1 LLAGAWSGQGFR
13 DPEQAERWRE
23 TATGWVVDYLAGPAC
38 PSEQP
43 VGVERTVALRT
54 EVAALSGRADRIDR
68 RGEELVVVDYK
79 TGRRPPTDEDARTS
93 VALALYAAA
102 AEATLRRPCST
113 VELHHLPT
121 GRVVAHRYRP
131 GARDRQV
138 RRLEQLALDIGS
150 AERAG
155 RFPPSPGP
163 ACSWCDLRAHCPEGR
178 AAAPGRAPWDGLAEP
193 GTGFGRTVIPMRATV
208 RQSSAKAATFT
219 ESVIR
224 EMTRL
229 ALAHDAVNLAQ
240 GFPDFPCPPQLKAA
254 ACAAIDGD
262 VNQYAVTWGAPAF
275 RAAIAA
281 KVAAT
286 YPGWEIDPDR
296 EVCVT
301 CGSTE
306 AMIATLLALVDP
318 GEEVVVFEPF
328 YENYGPDAILAG
340 ATPRYVT
347 LHPPDWHIDESELRA
362 AFTSRTRAV
371 IVNTP
376 HNPTGKVFSRHELEL
391 IGELCQDTGAI
402 CITDEIYEHIHYLGE
417 GGHVPPATIPAL
429 AERTVTVNA
438 LSKTYAVTGWRV
450 GWTLAPPEL
459 TGAIRKVHDFLT
471 VGAPAPLQAAGVAA
485 MQLPPEYYARVAQD
499 YRARRD
505 LLCAALAGVG
515 FEVHVPDGAYYTL
528 CGTSALDPD
537 GDDVAFARR
546 LVADVGIA
554 AVPGSSFLSD
564 PAAGRRMIRFAFP
577 KRLETLQA
585 AAERLARLSPGGV
598 PGHR

>member
-1 LLAGAWSGQGFR
+1 
-13 DPEQAERWRE
+13 
-23 TATGWVVDYLAGPAC
+23 
-38 PSEQP
+38 
-43 VGVERTVALRT
+43 
-54 EVAALSGRADRIDR
+54 
-68 RGEELVVVDYK
+68 
-79 TGRRPPTDEDARTS
+79 
-93 VALALYAAA
+93 
-102 AEATLRRPCST
+102 
-113 VELHHLPT
+113 
-121 GRVVAHRYRP
+121 
-131 GARDRQV
+131 
-138 RRLEQLALDIGS
+138 
-150 AERAG
+150 
-155 RFPPSPGP
+155 
-163 ACSWCDLRAHCPEGR
+163 
-178 AAAPGRAPWDGLAEP
+178 
-193 GTGFGRTVIPMRATV
+193 
-208 RQSSAKAATFT
+208 
-219 ESVIR
+219 
-224 EMTRL
+224 
-229 ALAHDAVNLAQ
+229 
-240 GFPDFPCPPQLKAA
+240 
-254 ACAAIDGD
+254 
-262 VNQYAVTWGAPAF
+262 
-275 RAAIAA
+275 
-281 KVAAT
+281 
-286 YPGWEIDPDR
+286 
-296 EVCVT
+296 
-301 CGSTE
+301 
-306 AMIATLLALVDP
+306 
-318 GEEVVVFEPF
+318 
-328 YENYGPDAILAG
+328 
-340 ATPRYVT
+340 
-347 LHPPDWHIDESELRA
+347 
-362 AFTSRTRAV
+362 
-371 IVNTP
+371 
-376 HNPTGKVFSRHELEL
+376 VFSRHELEL